1 MNHLIQLEME
11 TLKFKTNVNC
21 GGCVATVTPHLNQ
34 IKGIY
39 KWNVDTSNP
48 MKVLTVETSELV
60 PEVII
65 EKLKGAGYKAE
76 LIASD

>member
-1 MNHLIQLEME
+1 ME

-34 IKGIY
+34 IKGIG

-48 MKVLTVETSELV
+48 MKVLTVEASELLR
-60 PEVII
+60 EVII
-65 EKLKGAGYKAE
+65 EKLKEAGYKAE
-76 LIASD
+76 LMASS